1 MDRIYL
7 DYNASTPVDPEV
19 LEAMMPY
26 FRNVYG
32 NPSSIHWEGQQAK
45 AALDRARE
53 QVAAL
58 LGVEP
63 REIVF
68 TSGGTEADNL
78 ALQGIAYRYRDRGQH
93 ILVSAIEHPA
103 VLRTAE
109 TLARAGF
116 IVETIPVTAD
126 GIVDP
131 DRVRAM
137 IRPDTILVSVMAAN
151 NETGVIQP
159 IDRIGPIC
167 REYGVFFHVDAV
179 QGAGKMPLHPR
190 AWAVDLM
197 SLSGHKI
204 YGPKGVGALYVRDGV
219 EILPMIYGGNQE
231 RGRRS
236 GTENL
241 AGIVG
246 MGAAC
251 AQMTRIWEEE
261 QRRLRTLRDRFEQ
274 ELRRRFP
281 EVQIHGHRAA
291 RVGNTSM
298 FSVPG
303 MDGETL
309 AMRLDLEGFAVST
322 GSACASGRVESSHV
336 LEAMGVP
343 HDVIRGALRISM
355 GRYTR
360 WEHLVQFL
368 DTLARIQ
375 QEAVRWE
382 SDGKSAGET

>member
-1 MDRIYL
+1 MERIYL

-19 LEAMMPY
+19 LEAMLPY
-26 FRNVYG
+26 LRDVHG

-53 QVAAL
+53 QVAAF

-78 ALQGIAYRYRDRGQH
+78 ALQGIAYRYRERGRH

-109 TLARAGF
+109 ALARAGF
-116 IVETIPVTAD
+116 IVETVPVTVD
-126 GIVDP
+126 GVVDP
-131 DRVRAM
+131 ERVREM
-137 IRPDTILVSVMAAN
+137 IRPDTLLVSVMAAN
-151 NETGVIQP
+151 NDTGVIQP
-159 IDRIGPIC
+159 IGRIGPIC
-167 REYGVFFHVDAV
+167 RERGVLFHVDAV
-179 QGAGKMPLHPR
+179 QGAGKMSLHPR

-204 YGPKGVGALYVRDGV
+204 YGPKGVGVLYIRDGV
-219 EILPMIYGGNQE
+219 DILPMIYGGNQE

-251 AQMTRIWEEE
+251 AQMMRIWEEE
-261 QRRLRTLRDRFEQ
+261 QRRLRGLRDRFEQ

-281 EVQIHGHRAA
+281 DVQIHGHRAE

-298 FSVPG
+298 FSLPG

-322 GSACASGRVESSHV
+322 GSACASGRVEPSHV

-343 HDVIRGALRISM
+343 LDVIRGALRISL
-355 GRYTR
+355 GRSTR
-360 WEHLVQFL
+360 WEHLIRFL
-368 DTLARIQ
+368 DTLAHIR
-375 QEAVRWE
+375 EELMKGAE
-382 SDGKSAGET
+382 MT